1 VLLIAFVGLVASVAL
16 AVVYRGKISDS
27 LRDALQEG
35 LNKYDNDTDCQEA
48 VNLMQSQVG
57 LEPILVLIPDHI
69 RSTVDRINA
78 GLFL

>member
-1 VLLIAFVGLVASVAL
+1 VLLIAFVGLVGSVAL
-16 AVVYRGKISDS
+16 AVVYQGKISDS
-27 LRDALQEG
+27 FHDALQEG

-48 VNLMQSQVG
+48 VDLMQSQVE

-69 RSTVDRINA
+69 QSTVDRISA